1 MCVYNVKMVVK
12 IIVQLIDKSFINFHI
27 YIYIYTSTNTYTHFS
42 TEENGKIELVMIK
55 HIYIEIVTM
64 EI

>member
-1 MCVYNVKMVVK
+1 MVVK
-12 IIVQLIDKSFINFHI
+12 IIVQLIDKSWIHFHI
-27 YIYIYTSTNTYTHFS
+27 YIYTRTYTYTHFS
-42 TEENGKIELVMIK
+42 IKKNSKIELVTIK